1 MRVKTIIDAYNEG
14 RTSWQL
20 FRKNPA
26 QTTGAGIWF
35 DLSMSPGNPLP
46 NYYIGGIASAT
57 QMVKTPVLG
66 KIDGGMDCGPDVGS
80 SYKKILHKM
89 LVCTQT
95 NTAVPLP
102 IVLCDY
108 LMCYPFIE
116 QNDGTSP
123 AFTNSVGLPRYV
135 GGAGVQMIAVLQN
148 AQVGGTS
155 FFVTYTNSAGVAG
168 RVSQTVICNSQAVPG
183 TLINTSQAA
192 VTGRGPFLPLQA
204 GDSGVQSIQSV
215 TFTGSDI
222 GLFALVLVKP
232 LLSHQVYDT
241 TAPSEFEAVV
251 QRGGDLPVLQDD
263 AFLGMLV
270 LPSGTLSGSAIFGHI
285 ETFWST

>member
-1 MRVKTIIDAYNEG
+1 MRVKTIVDSYDAG
-14 RTSWQL
+14 RTSWQM

-35 DLSMSPGNPLP
+35 DLSMSPGTPLP
-46 NYYIGGIASAT
+46 NYYIGGIATAT

-66 KIDGGMDCGPDVGS
+66 KIDGGMDCGPDVGPD
-80 SYKKILHKM
+80 YKKILHKM

-95 NTAVPLP
+95 ATAVPLP

-108 LMCYPFIE
+108 LLCYPFIE
-116 QNDGTSP
+116 QTDGQSSD
-123 AFTNSVGLPRYV
+123 FTNTATLPRYTDGV
-135 GGAGVQMIAVLQN
+135 GVQMIAVLQN
-148 AQVGGTS
+148 AQAGGTS

-168 RVSQTVICNSQAVPG
+168 RVSSTVICNSQTVPG
-183 TLINTSQAA
+183 TLINSPQATA
-192 VTGRGPFLPLQA
+192 TVRGPFIPLQA
-204 GDSGVQSIQSV
+204 GDTGVRSIQSV

-232 LLSHQVYDT
+232 LLSHQIYDI

-251 QRGGDLPVLQDD
+251 QRAGDLPVLEDD

-285 ETFWST
+285 QTFWST